1 MSRISAG
8 YEIARPTGVC
18 AATGRPINVG
28 ERYVAALIDPGSDEG
43 LVRRDYALVAWE
55 EGARPQP
62 PGSLFGHWC
71 ATMPEPNALKK
82 TLIEEHE
89 ITELFTQLEG
99 ATRDNR
105 IAFRFVLALILMRKR
120 VIRYEGKGFDDR
132 RRPTMLVRWAK
143 RLAGDA
149 DEIMTVIDPG
159 MDERAVADA
168 MDQIGAVMF
177 WPEGS
182 GKAEGGGP

>member
-1 MSRISAG
+1 MSRIGTG
-8 YEIARPTGVC
+8 YDIARPTGVC
-18 AATGRPINVG
+18 AATGRPIYVG
-28 ERYVAALIDPGSDEG
+28 ERYVAALIDSGADEG
-43 LVRRDYALVAWE
+43 LVRRDYALAAWE

-62 PGSLFGHWC
+62 RESLFGYWC

-99 ATRDNR
+99 ATQDNQ

-120 VIRYEGKGFDDR
+120 VIKYEGTGCDDR
-132 RRPTMLVRWAK
+132 GRPTMLVRWAK
-143 RLAGDA
+143 RLAGDPE
-149 DEIMTVIDPG
+149 EIMTVVDPG
-159 MDERAVADA
+159 MDERVVADA

-177 WPEGS
+177 WPEES
-182 GKAEGGGP
+182 GKAGGGEP

>member
-1 MSRISAG
+1 MSRIGTG
-8 YEIARPTGVC
+8 YDIARPTGVC
-18 AATGRPINVG
+18 AETDRPITVG
-28 ERYVAALIDPGSDEG
+28 ERYVAALIDSDDG
-43 LVRRDYALVAWE
+43 LVRRDYALAAWE
-55 EGARPQP
+55 KGARPQP
-62 PGSLFGHWC
+62 PDSLFGHWC

-99 ATRDNR
+99 ATQDKR

-120 VIRYEGKGFDDR
+120 VIRYEGKGADDHG
-132 RRPTMLVRWAK
+132 RPTMLVRWAR

-168 MDQIGAVMF
+168 MDQIGAVIF
-177 WPEGS
+177 WPERS
-182 GKAEGGGP
+182 GTTGGGGL